1 MITPSE
7 LTLAAAKTSSLQNI
21 SGVCV
26 DKPAFLQQLNE
37 AVQRLMTYGAFWN
50 TVVKGRVCVSNNCI
64 AWPRWVGTILSTN
77 IGGSNRPIMNGWY
90 EFMPLTSGDCLGYG
104 GGRGWSSNVT
114 VVDDGITPVYS
125 NVPCGTPLYIRVYTR
140 LNTDIGKTLTIY
152 GINEFGQPLMSRDQ
166 LGNWYE
172 GENVTT
178 VQGFIQTSQ
187 RFREVTRIT
196 KPLTV
201 GMLDVYGYDST
212 ADVLYDMAH
221 YEPSET
227 EPRYRHTSI
236 RGGCGAGV
244 CRSNDGSKA
253 LNITFRAKLKFIPV
267 VLDSDIVQIDNIA
280 ALKFMIQSL
289 RMSENGDID
298 SSAKLE
304 TQAIHELNRQLA
316 EKMPLNQIP
325 VYVAPFGTALPS
337 HAGIGQII

>member
-1 MITPSE
+1 M
-7 LTLAAAKTSSLQNI
+7 
-21 SGVCV
+21 
-26 DKPAFLQQLNE
+26 
-37 AVQRLMTYGAFWN
+37 
-50 TVVKGRVCVSNNCI
+50 
-64 AWPRWVGTILSTN
+64 RWTGTILSTN
-77 IGGSNRPIMNGWY
+77 IGGANRPIMNKWF
-90 EFMPLTSGDCLGYG
+90 EFMPLTSSDCLGWG
-104 GGRGWSSNVT
+104 GGRNSGNVT
-114 VVDDGITPVYS
+114 VVDDGVSPVFA
-125 NVPCGTPLYIRVYTR
+125 NVPCGNPLYIRVYTR

-187 RFREVTRIT
+187 RFREVTRIS

-201 GMLDVYGYDST
+201 GMIDVYGYDST

-236 RGGCGAGV
+236 RGGCGSRG
-244 CRSNDGSKA
+244 CRTSDGTKA
-253 LNITFRAKLKFIPV
+253 MQVTFLAKLKFIPV

-289 RMSENGDID
+289 RSSENGDID

-316 EKMPLNQIP
+316 EKLPLNQIP
-325 VYVAPFGTALPS
+325 VRVEPFGTALPAY
-337 HAGIGQII
+337 AGIGQII